1 MDDKIV
7 SELKALYK
15 SKKRIIKERLKEF
28 RKIGK
33 ESDERIFAELCFCIC
48 TPQSRAKSAW
58 FNAIHPL
65 MNSGKLSTCSKSE
78 LVSCLKKAGVRFHRT
93 KASYIILA
101 RKLFG
106 QESIRKR
113 LNESENV
120 FELRDFLVENVKG
133 LGLKEASHFLRN
145 IGLGEDLAILDRHI
159 LRNLVKLEVIKEV
172 PKNLTRERYLEI
184 EKNLRKF
191 SERIKIPMD
200 ELDLLLW
207 FKETGEVFK

>member
-1 MDDKIV
+1 MNNYISD
-7 SELKALYK
+7 LKALYK
-15 SKKRIIKERLKEF
+15 SKKKVIKERLKEF
-28 RKIGK
+28 RETSK

-65 MNSGKLSTCSKSE
+65 MNSGKLRTCSKSE
-78 LVSCLKKAGVRFHRT
+78 LMNCLKKSGVRFHRT
-93 KASYIILA
+93 KAGYIVLA
-101 RKLFG
+101 RRLFG
-106 QESIRKR
+106 RKGVK
-113 LNESENV
+113 LKLYEFENV
-120 FELRDFLVENVKG
+120 FELRDFLVKNVKG

-145 IGLGEDLAILDRHI
+145 IGLGEGLAILDRHI
-159 LRNLVKLEVIKEV
+159 LRNLVRLGVIDEM
-172 PKNLTRERYLEI
+172 PNSLTRKGYLEI
-184 EKNLRKF
+184 EENVKKF